1 MKMQFGWH
9 VESAIKIIA
18 IESLKAEIRDIEFWS
33 SLSPDQKQ
41 THNNKLPFFIFL
53 IETLI
58 FQSFHMEWKILTW
71 KILNFAVINGCW
83 NSLYK

>member
-1 MKMQFGWH
+1 MKMQFRWH

-18 IESLKAEIRDIEFWS
+18 IESLKAEIRDIEFWR
-33 SLSPDQKQ
+33 QAKKKR

-71 KILNFAVINGCW
+71 KILNFAVING
-83 NSLYK
+83 S